1 MPEIDLAAL
10 RADPRVAWVEDVL
23 RFGDTDMN
31 GHVNNAVFA
40 VLAESGRVNLFRTR
54 LGEDEREGSYFVI
67 ARLVIEFKTELH
79 YPGRVRTGTWIRHLG
94 RTSLGLGQVIET
106 EDGRLAATS
115 EAVCVSMSHAT
126 RRPEPFGEATRARAV
141 ALLRPDEPSSTAP
154 VP

>member
-1 MPEIDLAAL
+1 M
-10 RADPRVAWVEDVL
+10 L

-67 ARLVIEFKTELH
+67 AKLVIEFKAELH

-94 RTSLGLGQVIET
+94 RTSLGLAQVIVT
-106 EDGRLAATS
+106 ENGLLAATS
-115 EAVCVSMSHAT
+115 EAVCVSMSRAT
-126 RRPEPFGEATRARAV
+126 RRPAPLSDERRRLATEFLRA
-141 ALLRPDEPSSTAP
+141 DTAA
-154 VP
+154 

>member
-1 MPEIDLAAL
+1 MPEIHLPAL

-54 LGEDEREGSYFVI
+54 LGENEREGTYFVV
-67 ARLVIEFKTELH
+67 AKLVIEFKAELH

-94 RTSLGLGQVIET
+94 RTSLGLAQVIET
-106 EDGRLAATS
+106 EDGHLAATS
-115 EAVCVSMSHAT
+115 EAVCVSMSQAT
-126 RRPEPFGEATRARAV
+126 RRPEPFSEGTRALAG
-141 ALLRPDEPSSTAP
+141 AILRPDGPASSRP
-154 VP
+154 

>member
-1 MPEIDLAAL
+1 LPEIDLAVL

-40 VLAESGRVNLFRTR
+40 VLAESGRVNLFRTQ

-67 ARLVIEFKTELH
+67 AKLVIEFKAELH

-94 RTSLGLGQVIET
+94 RTSLGLHQVIAT
-106 EDGRLAATS
+106 EDGRLAAIS
-115 EAVCVSMSHAT
+115 EAVCVSMSHRT
-126 RRPEPFGEATRARAV
+126 RRPEPFSEAVRTRAG
-141 ALLRPDEPSSTAP
+141 ALLRPDEPA
-154 VP
+154 